1 MREKRYDRIKIER
14 MDFEMNVVLM
24 MYHSLLEFVRN
35 IDPIIV
41 FTIKILIIIILIQTV
56 VFLRKMNKKMHH
68 Q

>member
-1 MREKRYDRIKIER
+1 MRKKRYNRIKIER

-56 VFLRKMNKKMHH
+56 VLLRKMNKKMHR

>member
-1 MREKRYDRIKIER
+1 
-14 MDFEMNVVLM
+14 MNVVLM

-56 VFLRKMNKKMHH
+56 VFLRKINKKMHH